1 MMKHM
6 PFPFPAALAAALA
19 LAIPLRLGAQPA
31 PVPAPAP
38 AAARPAGPLN
48 DEVASSRMSPP
59 TSQAIVDAA
68 AAASTPVAPG
78 PYEPTW
84 DSLKANYH
92 LPEWLTDA
100 KFGIFIHWGLYSIP
114 AHHNEWYEKHM
125 YGPDAAWHAA
135 HYGPLD
141 KFGYKDFIPL
151 FTVPKFDP
159 DDWAALFKQAGA
171 RIVLPTAEH
180 HDWFSLWD
188 SAVTP
193 WNSARM
199 GPKRDLIGELAKA
212 VRAQGMRFGVTNHS
226 MEHYTFI
233 DPVPAGTKTD
243 LNDPA
248 YADFYWVDHS
258 DARLQKFFELWV
270 AKNEE
275 LIDKYQPDV
284 LWFDNGVNPRVLDP
298 LKLKVAAYYYN
309 RALQWGKGV
318 AISTK
323 FHAFLA
329 GGITD
334 HERMMRAPV
343 LLQDNPWLVHDT
355 IGSTWGYTEG
365 MRIGSP
371 GGFIRTLVDVV
382 SKNGIFLLNVSPK
395 GDGSIPDDQRRVLLA
410 IGGWL
415 QANGEAIYGTH
426 VWKLAGEGQ
435 LQIPRGQAATGRD
448 IRFTT
453 KGDTLYAILLAWPG
467 AKAVITSI
475 VPGGIAGA
483 VEKVELLGSPGA
495 LTFSQG
501 ADGLSVQLPV
511 EKPNDYA
518 FVLRITGLKLK

>member
-1 MMKHM
+1 MK
-6 PFPFPAALAAALA
+6 
-19 LAIPLRLGAQPA
+19 
-31 PVPAPAP
+31 
-38 AAARPAGPLN
+38 
-48 DEVASSRMSPP
+48 
-59 TSQAIVDAA
+59 
-68 AAASTPVAPG
+68 
-78 PYEPTW
+78 
-84 DSLKANYH
+84 
-92 LPEWLTDA
+92 
-100 KFGIFIHWGLYSIP
+100 
-114 AHHNEWYEKHM
+114 
-125 YGPDAAWHAA
+125 
-135 HYGPLD
+135 
-141 KFGYKDFIPL
+141 
-151 FTVPKFDP
+151 
-159 DDWAALFKQAGA
+159 
-171 RIVLPTAEH
+171 
-180 HDWFSLWD
+180 
-188 SAVTP
+188 
-193 WNSARM
+193 
-199 GPKRDLIGELAKA
+199 
-212 VRAQGMRFGVTNHS
+212 FGVTNHS

-334 HERMMRAPV
+334 HERTMRAPV
-343 LLQDNPWLVHDT
+343 SLQDTPWLVHDT

-371 GGFIRTLVDVV
+371 GSFIRTLVDVV

-426 VWKLAGEGQ
+426 VWTRAGEGQ
-435 LQIPRGQAATGRD
+435 MQIARNQAATGRD
-448 IRFTT
+448 MRFTT
-453 KGDTLYAILLAWPG
+453 KGDTLYAILLGWPG
-467 AKAVITSI
+467 DKAVITSL
-475 VPGGIAGA
+475 VPGSVAGA
-483 VEKVELLGSPGA
+483 VEKVDLLGSPGTLA
-495 LTFSQG
+495 FSQG
-501 ADGLSVQLPV
+501 ADGLTVQLPA

-518 FVLRITGLKLK
+518 WVLRITGLKLH

>member
-1 MMKHM
+1 MSQKIRVLVVDDHPVNRDVLLRQLAMLGVEADAADTGEDGLGHPD
-6 PFPFPAALAAALA
+6 PFRIDGERA
-19 LAIPLRLGAQPA
+19 RLGPRKVEQIVMQP
-31 PVPAPAP
+31 
-38 AAARPAGPLN
+38 
-48 DEVASSRMSPP
+48 
-59 TSQAIVDAA
+59 
-68 AAASTPVAPG
+68 
-78 PYEPTW
+78 Y
-84 DSLKANYH
+84 
-92 LPEWLTDA
+92 
-100 KFGIFIHWGLYSIP
+100 
-114 AHHNEWYEKHM
+114 
-125 YGPDAAWHAA
+125 
-135 HYGPLD
+135 
-141 KFGYKDFIPL
+141 
-151 FTVPKFDP
+151 
-159 DDWAALFKQAGA
+159 
-171 RIVLPTAEH
+171 
-180 HDWFSLWD
+180 
-188 SAVTP
+188 
-193 WNSARM
+193 
-199 GPKRDLIGELAKA
+199 
-212 VRAQGMRFGVTNHS
+212 
-226 MEHYTFI
+226 
-233 DPVPAGTKTD
+233 
-243 LNDPA
+243 
-248 YADFYWVDHS
+248 
-258 DARLQKFFELWV
+258 LQKF
-270 AKNEE
+270 
-275 LIDKYQPDV
+275 
-284 LWFDNGVNPRVLDP
+284 
-298 LKLKVAAYYYN
+298 AAYYYN